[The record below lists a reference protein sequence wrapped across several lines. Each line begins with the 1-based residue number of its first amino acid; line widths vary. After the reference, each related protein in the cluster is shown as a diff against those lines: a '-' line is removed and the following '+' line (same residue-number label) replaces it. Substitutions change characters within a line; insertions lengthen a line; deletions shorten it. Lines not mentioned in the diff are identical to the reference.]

1 MAIRSVDIKKT
12 MKFETTPYSLTTEK
26 KKKGPT
32 QKADST
38 QSTFQ
43 LSKHDDSIS
52 FLFSINYIIIKINPM
67 VNIF

>member
-1 MAIRSVDIKKT
+1 MAIRSVDIKKS
-12 MKFETTPYSLTTEK
+12 MKFETTPYSSTQT

-43 LSKHDDSIS
+43 LSKDNFIYIFLNSI
-52 FLFSINYIIIKINPM
+52 
-67 VNIF
+67 